1 LAGNAHEY
9 LLQFRIGK
17 ARVFTKPRSLQESG
31 MSFEEILLNIQKALV
46 QYPLVN
52 KILIAL
58 HPDQAGLEF
67 LQRFAAAGFEVA
79 DIIILGESDL
89 SLPEDFPPP
98 FCIPNAPTMP
108 ANEIAALLRQRW
120 EWL

>member
-1 LAGNAHEY
+1 
-9 LLQFRIGK
+9 
-17 ARVFTKPRSLQESG
+17 

-46 QYPLVN
+46 QYPLIN